1 MRLRLQVVPAAMLAG
16 GVLAGAA
23 QAGFELAQVGKLAQ
37 ATGTVRPVAAGPCWW
52 RRGQRVCSVRRP
64 TWDGAH
70 MPQDYY
76 EHDANKLPFG
86 TERWRDQ
93 MRRENRLGNPG

>member
-1 MRLRLQVVPAAMLAG
+1 MRLKLHVVPATVLAA

-23 QAGFELAQVGKLAQ
+23 HGAPVRTDAGAQ
-37 ATGTVRPVAAGPCWW
+37 ALSVVSPVASGPCGW
-52 RRGQRVCSVRRP
+52 RKGQWVCRAGRG
-64 TWDGAH
+64 TGDGART
-70 MPQDYY
+70 PGDYY

>member
-1 MRLRLQVVPAAMLAG
+1 MRARWALMAAAVCVSAGLAERAMAAPADLGPQASARWSGGLSTKASAVCGPGTSQGPCRARPRPRRSPAA
-16 GVLAGAA
+16 
-23 QAGFELAQVGKLAQ
+23 
-37 ATGTVRPVAAGPCWW
+37 P
-52 RRGQRVCSVRRP
+52 S
-64 TWDGAH
+64 
-70 MPQDYY
+70 DYY